1 MVKLG
6 NLDLFTARIATG
18 DVSPASLPLDLLDLM
33 CTMSQPLV
41 RACVRSW
48 GPRKTLFIFNCRV
61 ICCHSRYPSRLSPP
75 SSSLFSH
82 GCQLFPIHTKY
93 LTLTSSSGTAESD
106 TNEYKTTREST
117 KLAMELCF
125 THDCLEC
132 LLLQHVLTL
141 LSRLLLGVQ
150 FVNVGNSLYRFIRL
164 FCN

>member
-1 MVKLG
+1 MFLQPPSHW
-6 NLDLFTARIATG
+6 I
-18 DVSPASLPLDLLDLM
+18 SLTRCAL
-33 CTMSQPLV
+33 MSQPLV
-41 RACVRSW
+41 RAGVRAW

-82 GCQLFPIHTKY
+82 SCQLFPIHTKY

-106 TNEYKTTREST
+106 TNKHKTTREST

-141 LSRLLLGVQ
+141 LL
-150 FVNVGNSLYRFIRL
+150 RL
-164 FCN
+164 FGCSLCKCSLLIVPFYQTFL

>member
-18 DVSPASLPLDLLDLM
+18 DVSPASLDLLDPV
-33 CTMSQPLV
+33 CKSVPAARARV
-41 RACVRSW
+41 RACAW

-61 ICCHSRYPSRLSPP
+61 IYCHSRYPSRLSPA

-82 GCQLFPIHTKY
+82 SCQLFPIHTKY
-93 LTLTSSSGTAESD
+93 LTLTSSSGTADND
-106 TNEYKTTREST
+106 TNEYQTTREST

-125 THDCLEC
+125 THDCLER

-141 LSRLLLGVQ
+141 PL
-150 FVNVGNSLYRFIRL
+150 RL
-164 FCN
+164 FECSLCKCSLLFVPFYQTFL

>member
-1 MVKLG
+1 MHQCPSRSC
-6 NLDLFTARIATG
+6 A
-18 DVSPASLPLDLLDLM
+18 
-33 CTMSQPLV
+33 
-41 RACVRSW
+41 RACLRAW

-61 ICCHSRYPSRLSPP
+61 IYCHSRYPSRLSPP

-82 GCQLFPIHTKY
+82 SCQLFPIHTKY
-93 LTLTSSSGTAESD
+93 LTLTSSSGTAESA

-141 LSRLLLGVQ
+141 PLRLFGCSLCKRILLIVP
-150 FVNVGNSLYRFIRL
+150 FIRL
-164 FCN
+164 FCNQLTPLKSKVIGSDDHAR

>member
-18 DVSPASLPLDLLDLM
+18 DVSPASLPLDLLDPV
-33 CTMSQPLV
+33 CTSVPAARARV
-41 RACVRSW
+41 RACVWR
-48 GPRKTLFIFNCRV
+48 PRKTLFIFNCRV

-82 GCQLFPIHTKY
+82 SCQLFPIHTKY
-93 LTLTSSSGTAESD
+93 LTHTSSSGTAESD
-106 TNEYKTTREST
+106 TDKYKTTREST

-132 LLLQHVLTL
+132 LLLQRVLTL
-141 LSRLLLGVQ
+141 PLG
-150 FVNVGNSLYRFIRL
+150 L
-164 FCN
+164 F